1 MIETKEKPRVL
12 NLGND
17 YLFKA
22 LFRSIEAR
30 EMVALFLSKITGL
43 DEEVLLNADYIGGEI
58 PKKKQKEKAKTSD
71 VIVKITDD
79 CRIILECNSS
89 KNSNLF
95 RKNTSYAFANYIE
108 YSKIGKNTS
117 TSIYPD
123 IYLVNIDMFT
133 HFKTKEPISL
143 FTISNNEGDI
153 EVDSYKSYH
162 FILDN
167 ALNKEY
173 NKDEDLYRIALFLNA
188 NAIEELEKI
197 SKDDERFMKAYGK
210 VEEYMS
216 NDDFLIYYDKEEMN
230 EFEKKTCYQDG
241 LNEGRELGIS
251 EGRELGIS
259 EGRELGISEGQKEI
273 IKNMISNGITIS
285 EISKMVNISEEEIRK
300 LID

>member
-108 YSKIGKNTS
+108 YSKIGNDLKTS
-117 TSIYPD
+117 VYPD
-123 IYLVNIDMFT
+123 IYLINVDMFI
-133 HFKTKEPISL
+133 HYKTKEPISI
-143 FTISNNEGDI
+143 FTSRNEIGEI

-173 NKDEDLYRIALFLNA
+173 NKDEDLYRVALFLNA

-210 VEEYMS
+210 VSEYMS
-216 NDDFLIYYDKEEMN
+216 DEDFLIYYDKEEMN
-230 EFEKKTCYQDG
+230 EFEKQSFYQDG
-241 LNEGRELGIS
+241 LSAGIDKGRELGIS
-251 EGRELGIS
+251 EGMNK
-259 EGRELGISEGQKEI
+259 GQKQI
-273 IKNMISNGITIS
+273 IEAMISNKITIS
-285 EISKMVNISEEEIRK
+285 EISKMINISEEEIHK

>member
-1 MIETKEKPRVL
+1 MIETKETERKL

-43 DEEVLLNADYIGGEI
+43 DEEILLNADYIGGEI

-133 HFKTKEPISL
+133 HFKTKKPISL
-143 FTISNNEGDI
+143 FTIRNDEGDL

-167 ALNKEY
+167 ALNREY

-188 NAIEELEKI
+188 NAMEDLEKI
-197 SKDDERFMKAYGK
+197 SKNDERFMKAYGK
-210 VEEYMS
+210 VSEYMS
-216 NDDFLIYYDKEEMN
+216 NEDFLIYYDKEEMN

-241 LNEGRELGIS
+241 RADGKIEGIA
-251 EGRELGIS
+251 EGKT
-259 EGRELGISEGQKEI
+259 EGKIEERKQIVQ
-273 IKNMISNGITIS
+273 NMISNGITIS
-285 EISKMVNISEEEIRK
+285 EISKMINLSEEEIHK